1 MNNNPFD
8 TKSFSTKS
16 FSASFDNTQ
25 GGTQGGI
32 PLNLGGLGDGVKRL
46 LWIFLILWVLG
57 TLGLG
62 GLVKSLFLVV
72 ALIALVPI
80 VGLFALQWW
89 LKRNLAAGA
98 CPVCNQAVQG
108 INGSVLQCASC
119 GETLDV
125 NQGMFTRQAQAGTI
139 DVQAVEVMAQIVE
152 E

>member
-8 TKSFSTKS
+8 TKSFS
-16 FSASFDNTQ
+16 ASFGNTQ
-25 GGTQGGI
+25 AGI
-32 PLNLGGLGDGVKRL
+32 PLTLGSLGAGVKRL
-46 LWIFLILWVLG
+46 LWIFLVLWVLG

-89 LKRNLAAGA
+89 LKKNLASGF
-98 CPVCNQAVQG
+98 CPVCNQPVQG
-108 INGSVLQCASC
+108 INGSPMQCASC

-125 NQGMFTRQAQAGTI
+125 NQGMFLRQAQAGTI